1 MRVPLARGRVVAEA
15 TEVGTGSAALPVGV
29 TSLDGA
35 GILSPTE
42 LSAVLAAF
50 RGYEAALMANDLDA
64 LDRYFA
70 PGPATLRGDASGLLV
85 GHDRISAFRGLRG
98 GVPPRTIAEVHLRV
112 LDAAS
117 VLVVSVSAFAKGGTG
132 LQTQLWRRAAAGGV
146 ASGEVASG
154 GVALGGVASSG
165 DGSES
170 RVTDVAGWVI
180 AAAHVTGAAPAVNG
194 AVWRVV
200 GAPLV
205 PSHPAAPRREIENGA
220 KTAGETQKV
229 TSHGGDGTLRG
240 MSVAVK
246 DLYEV
251 AGFAVG
257 AGVPEFLAAG
267 APASADADA
276 VAALR
281 SAGAA
286 VQGIA
291 QTDEFAYSIAGRN
304 AHYGTPPNPAAPGAI
319 PGGSSSGP
327 AAAVALGQAAIG
339 LATDTAGSIR
349 VPASYQGLWGLR
361 TTHGSV
367 SVRGL
372 LPLAPSFD
380 TVGWLT
386 RSPATL
392 RAAAAETFA
401 RAPGPSPVGGGAAV
415 DGADAGRQT
424 ADGARGSGGA
434 GAHPGAGAPSGLEPR
449 YADGA
454 HPGPHIG
461 GGGGS
466 GAHPGAGASSA
477 LEPRYAVSGDL
488 VSSCDVD
495 VQAAFGAAVAHPVF
509 GDVESVDLGDLD
521 AVFAAFRTV
530 QGAEAWRVH
539 GEWIGAHPGVLGAD
553 IAERFDIAS
562 RITTAEETDARAQL
576 AEARARFDAVLAGRI
591 LVLPSASSAAPALDA
606 PTDAIAAARAA
617 TLRMTAVAG
626 TGGYP
631 AVSAPLMRVP
641 AAGGSAPVGLCFVG
655 ARGADLALIDLAAG
669 VAEVLLGE

>member
-1 MRVPLARGRVVAEA
+1 MAERGLPAEA
-15 TEVGTGSAALPVGV
+15 GAGAPVEALPAGV

-35 GILSPTE
+35 GILSSVALDE
-42 LSAVLAAF
+42 VLAAF

-64 LDRYFA
+64 LDRWFA

-85 GHDRISAFRGLRG
+85 GHDRISAFRSLRG
-98 GVPPRTIAEVHLRV
+98 GVPPRTIVELHLRV
-112 LDAAS
+112 LDPAS

-132 LQTQLWRRAAAGGV
+132 LQTQLWRRSPDAAGW
-146 ASGEVASG
+146 
-154 GVALGGVASSG
+154 
-165 DGSES
+165 
-170 RVTDVAGWVI
+170 TI

-200 GAPLV
+200 GAPLL
-205 PSHPAAPRREIENGA
+205 PPHPMGTNDATSAHERPFVSARSSEGVL
-220 KTAGETQKV
+220 AG
-229 TSHGGDGTLRG
+229 L
-240 MSVAVK
+240 SVAVK

-257 AGVPEFLAAG
+257 AGVPAFLAEATL
-267 APASADADA
+267 AAADADA

-281 SAGAA
+281 AAGAS

-304 AHYGTPPNPAAPGAI
+304 VHYGTPPNPAVPGAI

-339 LATDTAGSIR
+339 LSTDTGGSIR

-367 SVRGL
+367 SARGL

-380 TVGWLT
+380 TIGWIT
-386 RSPATL
+386 RSPQTL
-392 RAAAAETFA
+392 RAASAATFA
-401 RAPGPSPVGGGAAV
+401 GAPGPTPVGGGGPGDGVAADV
-415 DGADAGRQT
+415 VGGGAQGST
-424 ADGARGSGGA
+424 ADGGQ
-434 GAHPGAGAPSGLEPR
+434 PGAGAPS
-449 YADGA
+449 
-454 HPGPHIG
+454 
-461 GGGGS
+461 
-466 GAHPGAGASSA
+466 A
-477 LEPRYAVSGDL
+477 LEPRYVVSADL
-488 VSSCDVD
+488 VSSCDDD
-495 VQAAFGAAVAHPVF
+495 VQAAFGALVAHPVF
-509 GDVESVDLGDLD
+509 GQVESVDLGDLD
-521 AVFAAFRTV
+521 DVFAGFRTV
-530 QGAEAWRVH
+530 QGAEAWRSH
-539 GEWIGAHPGVLGAD
+539 GEWVAAHPGVLGAD

-562 RITTAEETDARAQL
+562 RITAAEETDARARL

-591 LVLPSASSAAPALDA
+591 LLLPSASSPAPALDA
-606 PTDAIAAARAA
+606 PPEVIGAARAA

-641 AAGGSAPVGLCFVG
+641 APGGSAPVGLCFVG
-655 ARGADLALIDLAAG
+655 ARGADLALLDLAAG
-669 VAEVLLGE
+669 VAEVLAGE